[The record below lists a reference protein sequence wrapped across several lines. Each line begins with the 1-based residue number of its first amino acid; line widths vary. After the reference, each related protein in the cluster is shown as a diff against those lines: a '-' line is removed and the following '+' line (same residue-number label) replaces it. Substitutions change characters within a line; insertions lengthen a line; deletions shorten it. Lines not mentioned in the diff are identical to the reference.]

1 MTVDIPEVLVSLTHD
16 GGSDGWVQIGD
27 NSKFYPGATVTIW
40 SSTQQGVECIVTEL
54 SGSDTIGLRR
64 KAGWQQTGRSDMSAF
79 HKDDNA
85 RVSQN
90 PQLVRIEIPHVKL
103 SKV

>member
-1 MTVDIPEVLVSLTHD
+1 MTIDIPEVLASLTQN
-16 GGSDGWVQIGD
+16 GGSDGWVKVGD
-27 NSKFYPGATVTIW
+27 NSKFYPGASVIIW
-40 SSTQQGVECIVTEL
+40 SSTQEGVECIVTEL

-79 HKDDNA
+79 LKDENA
-85 RVSQN
+85 RVSQS